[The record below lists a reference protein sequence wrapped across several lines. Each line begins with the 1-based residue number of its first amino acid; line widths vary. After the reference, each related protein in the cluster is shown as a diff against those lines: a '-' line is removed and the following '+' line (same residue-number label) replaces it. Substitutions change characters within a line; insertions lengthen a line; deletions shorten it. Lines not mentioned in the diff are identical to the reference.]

1 MMEEVAWALWPADET
16 PGDPMAERE
25 NKKSL
30 KSRAQDLIQ
39 GVVEAIESMLP
50 SAQPKLIP
58 VRAVSR
64 PRVPHRRR

>member
-1 MMEEVAWALWPADET
+1 
-16 PGDPMAERE
+16 MAERE

-39 GVVEAIESMLP
+39 GVVEAIESLLP

-64 PRVPHRRR
+64 PRQMPHRRRR

>member
-1 MMEEVAWALWPADET
+1 
-16 PGDPMAERE
+16 MAERE

-58 VRAVSR
+58 VRVVAR
-64 PRVPHRRR
+64 PRIPQQRRRR